1 MELPS
6 AAHALVFVSLG
17 SEGHRRS
24 STPTSYAVPA
34 LALAELAQRGRVDL
48 VDKRVVARD
57 RSRTGVTLLDDMLER
72 IAAEPKQHKAD
83 RLLRKL
89 RSGADLHVLREL
101 EEMGL
106 VCSSKERWMALV
118 PTTRYP
124 VRDREALRTATLP
137 LNEQLLKGRPADE
150 RTVLVGLGLE
160 IARLEKQVLGADYKL
175 ARQNAHQAAER
186 GTISPVTAAV
196 AKAGLKLRQSM
207 EAAAAS

>member
-17 SEGHRRS
+17 PEGNRRS

-106 VCSSKERWMALV
+106 VRSSKERWMALV